1 VKTKLFI
8 LKLGIISLLF
18 SHIYAEEWGVSLTAV
33 DADGIGAHHTIQL
46 GNCTGC
52 SDGWKFGEDEDDY
65 PDPFSGEFTNI
76 HFFHLDWYGN
86 EDEYGNICNQF
97 KFSTDFRSIHQNYDL
112 LSWGIRGYTGNGLP
126 YDIPINLSWDAAA
139 VDNLSDDYELYI
151 YIGEV
156 SYNMREINS
165 ITAPQNEFYL
175 DEENNPNVRVLLGAC
190 ASTGTTM
197 HYLDVDNDGWGGE
210 DISHDFCQGF
220 APEGWALNSDDLD
233 DDLFCESNLIDDCNV
248 CDGFNQDMDCYG
260 FCFGDAYEDDCSVCG
275 GDNSSCEDCAG
286 IPNGDNVVDNCGTC
300 DNDSSNDC
308 ILDCAD
314 TWGGNLVEDEC
325 GVCDGDGIHQEC
337 GCGSSGEFG
346 IPDGDC
352 DCEGHV
358 VDCADVCGGTST
370 IETLCED
377 TDGDGLGNSGTET
390 VECVDLINNRLD
402 GCDLPDLT
410 LFLNSDGTVI
420 YNSSIPFA
428 GFQFDV
434 DGSSIIGNSGGDA
447 ESAGF
452 FVSFNDNTAIGFSL
466 TGALLP
472 AGCGD
477 LLTLSLEGEASGLS
491 GIVVSDNN
499 GNPISFSNYEGYD
512 FNLVL
517 DCSDEYPYC
526 FYNYYGCLGECGG
539 PVEIDECGICGG
551 PGTVYCGGGIYECN
565 QEYCPDTIDYCLEL
579 HEGANLISF
588 YGLPD
593 DASITNIMYSIEEI
607 ATGVI
612 GEGVA
617 ANNVNG
623 EWAGSLS
630 TISSLAGYWVIVNE
644 IGSLCIKD
652 AMPTNTTIEYNLQ
665 VGANLISFPAEGSIE
680 LLIGLPDDIEGSIIG
695 IIGEGVATNN
705 VNGVWSGSLSN
716 FAGGEGYWVIA
727 TDYISFSFEI
737 SSLNRIKTSN
747 SIGFT
752 NPPGFEAIQSTQ
764 QAFYFINEI
773 KTESADEFN
782 DGWIISYHY
791 GKVTGSRE
799 WKGDLI
805 DIPVMGIDEN
815 SYSQGYLHTGETPHF
830 KYLDNTTGK
839 LTDLYHGD
847 IPQWENNGI
856 YILGNMGVKEILPKE
871 IMLSTYPNP
880 FNPTTTLSFT
890 VQNEGMLQLSIYN
903 ISGQLVSELAHEY
916 RTSGNVEYIWDATNH
931 PSGVYLARLNIN
943 NIFYTKKLVLMK

>member
-1 VKTKLFI
+1 MVITL
-8 LKLGIISLLF
+8 LLF
-18 SHIYAEEWGVSLTAV
+18 SVAVAEEWGISITA
-33 DADGIGAHHTIQL
+33 ADTYGIGADHTIQL
-46 GNCTGC
+46 GNCTDC
-52 SDGWKFGEDEDDY
+52 SDGWQFGEDEDDY
-65 PDPFSGEFTNI
+65 PNPFSGEFTNI
-76 HFFHLDWYGN
+76 HFFHLDWYGQQDQN
-86 EDEYGNICNQF
+86 GNICNQIA
-97 KFSTDFRSIHQNYDL
+97 FSTDFRSIHQSYDL
-112 LSWGIRGYTGNGLP
+112 LSWGIRGSTGGGLSL
-126 YDIPINLSWDAAA
+126 DIPLILSWDSEAL
-139 VDNLSDDYELYI
+139 DSLSSDYELYL
-151 YIGEV
+151 YIGEI
-156 SYNMREINS
+156 SYNMREISN
-165 ITAPQNEFYL
+165 ITADQSDFYL
-175 DEENNPNVRVLLGAC
+175 DEGNNPNVRVLLGAC
-190 ASTGTTM
+190 ASTGTTT
-197 HYLDVDNDGWGGE
+197 HFLDSDNDGWGSG
-210 DISHDFCQGF
+210 DISHDFCLGY
-220 APEGWALNSDDLD
+220 APDGWAPNSDDLD

-260 FCFGDAYEDDCSVCG
+260 FCFGTAEF
-275 GDNSSCEDCAG
+275 
-286 IPNGDNVVDNCGTC
+286 
-300 DNDSSNDC
+300 
-308 ILDCAD
+308 
-314 TWGGNLVEDEC
+314 DEC
-325 GVCDGDGIHQEC
+325 GVCDGDGIQQEC
-337 GCGSSGEFG
+337 GCGSPDEFG

-377 TDGDGLGNSGTET
+377 TDGDGLGNPGTET
-390 VECVDLINNRLD
+390 VECVDLGNNRLD

-420 YNSSIPFA
+420 YNSSVPFA

-434 DGSSIIGNSGGDA
+434 DGASIIGNSGGDA

-452 FVSFNDNTAIGFSL
+452 FVSFNDYTVIGFSL

-499 GNPISFSNYEGYD
+499 GNPISFSYYEGYD

-517 DCSDEYPYC
+517 DCSDEYPDC
-526 FYNYYGCLGECGG
+526 FYNYYDCLGECGG

-565 QEYCPDTIDYCLEL
+565 QEDCPDTIDYCLEL

-623 EWAGSLS
+623 EWTGSLS
-630 TISSLAGYWVIVNE
+630 TISSTAGYWVIVNE
-644 IGSLCIKD
+644 IDSLCIKD
-652 AMPTNTTIEYNLQ
+652 AMPTNTTIEYNLHI
-665 VGANLISFPAEGSIE
+665 GANLISFPTEGSIE
-680 LLIGLPDDIEGSIIG
+680 LSIGLPDDIEGSISG
-695 IIGEGVATNN
+695 IIGEGVAANN
-705 VNGVWSGSLSN
+705 VNGVWSGSLST

-747 SIGFT
+747 SIGLT
-752 NPPGFEAIQSTQ
+752 IPRVFETIQSTQ

-773 KTESADEFN
+773 KADDFN

-791 GKVTGSRE
+791 GKVTGSRR
-799 WKGDLI
+799 WTGDMI
-805 DIPVMGIDEN
+805 DIPVMGIDGN
-815 SYSQGYLHTGETPHF
+815 SYSQGYLQIGATPHF

-839 LTDLYHGD
+839 LTDLYHVE

-856 YILGNMGVKEILPKE
+856 YILGSMDVKEILPQE

-916 RTSGNVEYIWDATNH
+916 RTPGSVEYNWDAGNH
-931 PSGVYLARLNIN
+931 PSGVYFAQLNIN
-943 NIFYTKKLVLMK
+943 GTYYTQKLVLMK

>member
-1 VKTKLFI
+1 MVITL
-8 LKLGIISLLF
+8 LLF
-18 SHIYAEEWGVSLTAV
+18 SVAVAEEWGISITA
-33 DADGIGAHHTIQL
+33 ADTYGIGADHTIQL
-46 GNCTGC
+46 GTC
-52 SDGWKFGEDEDDY
+52 SACIDGWQFGEDEYDY

-76 HFFHLDWYGN
+76 HFFHLDWYGQQDQN
-86 EDEYGNICNQF
+86 GNICDQIA
-97 KFSTDFRSIHQNYDL
+97 FSTDFRSIHQSYDL
-112 LSWGIRGYTGNGLP
+112 LSWGIRGSTGGGLSL
-126 YDIPINLSWDAAA
+126 DIPLILSWDSEAL
-139 VDNLSDDYELYI
+139 DSLSSDYELYL
-151 YIGEV
+151 YIGENGF
-156 SYNMREINS
+156 NMREISN
-165 ITAPQNEFYL
+165 ITADQSDFYL

-190 ASTGTTM
+190 ASTGTTT
-197 HYLDVDNDGWGGE
+197 HFLDSDNDGWGSG

-220 APEGWALNSDDLD
+220 APEGWAPNSDDLD

-260 FCFGDAYEDDCSVCG
+260 FCFGTAEF
-275 GDNSSCEDCAG
+275 
-286 IPNGDNVVDNCGTC
+286 
-300 DNDSSNDC
+300 
-308 ILDCAD
+308 
-314 TWGGNLVEDEC
+314 DEC
-325 GVCDGDGIHQEC
+325 GVCDGDGIQQEC

-377 TDGDGLGNSGTET
+377 TDGDGLGNPGTET
-390 VECVDLINNRLD
+390 VECVDLGNNRLD

-420 YNSSIPFA
+420 YNSSVPFA

-434 DGSSIIGNSGGDA
+434 DGASIIGNSGGDA

-452 FVSFNDNTAIGFSL
+452 FVSFNDYTVIGFSL

-499 GNPISFSNYEGYD
+499 GNPITFSYYQGYEFD
-512 FNLVL
+512 LVL
-517 DCSDEYPYC
+517 DCSDEYPDC
-526 FYNYYGCLGECGG
+526 FYNYYDCLGECGG

-565 QEYCPDTIDYCLEL
+565 QEDCPDTIDYCLEL

-623 EWAGSLS
+623 EWTGSLS
-630 TISSLAGYWVIVNE
+630 TISSTAGYWVIVNE
-644 IGSLCIKD
+644 IDSLCIKD
-652 AMPTNTTIEYNLQ
+652 AMPTNTTIVYNLHI
-665 VGANLISFPAEGSIE
+665 GANLISFPAEGSID
-680 LLIGLPDDIEGSIIG
+680 IGTGLPDDIEGSISG
-695 IIGEGVATNN
+695 IIGEGVAANN
-705 VNGVWSGSLSN
+705 VNGVWSGSLST
-716 FAGGEGYWVIA
+716 FAGGEGYWVI
-727 TDYISFSFEI
+727 TTESISFSFEL
-737 SSLNRIKTSN
+737 SSLDRIKPTKPKEQTFPD
-747 SIGFT
+747 GFDT
-752 NPPGFEAIQSTQ
+752 MQSTQ
-764 QAFYFINEI
+764 QAFYFIDKI
-773 KTESADEFN
+773 KTESADELN
-782 DGWIISYHY
+782 DGWIISYYH
-791 GKVTGSRE
+791 GKVTGSRR
-799 WKGDLI
+799 WTGDMI
-805 DIPVMGIDEN
+805 DIPVMGIDGN
-815 SYSQGYLHTGETPHF
+815 SYSQGYLHTGETPQF

-856 YILGNMGVKEILPKE
+856 YILGSMDVKEILPQE

-916 RTSGNVEYIWDATNH
+916 RTPGSVEYNWDAGNH
-931 PSGVYLARLNIN
+931 PSGVYFAQLNIN
-943 NIFYTKKLVLMK
+943 GTYYTQKLVLMK